1 VILLV
6 TGCQSN
12 DDRLHETLQKSIAWL
27 WKQQSPDGA
36 WHSQTHAVLKD
47 GKALTPYILYHLL
60 QIPEDKFT
68 RPKGGVQRG
77 VEFIQREIRA
87 SMTMSE
93 DSLPMLNYP
102 NYSAAYALKV
112 LCFLQQDTALQN
124 ILVGHL
130 LREQFIEHRG
140 ITPDNLAYGGWGYGE
155 PGLPYGEHGHVDI
168 SHTRRIVEALVSYS
182 NSNCVSA
189 SLRETNGV
197 NGGTAEGQ
205 KAVSLQKQDHSN
217 AGELL
222 RSHSLT
228 LSHVSLSYSLTQ
240 SWIFLLGVQRTPED
254 SRLYEGCLSRKDLPY
269 DGGLISSTVTLA
281 TNKCEPVFIDG
292 AGYHYPS
299 YATATCDGFLALH
312 ALGMTDTKAYADA
325 KQWLEKNQDM
335 STIEGLSRDNPE
347 QWHEVMHYYHWAVR
361 AEAMT
366 AAGITGPWSKELER
380 MLINE
385 QQPEGYYINPIGGV
399 NKEDDPLMAT
409 IFVLQAGSTLIRQG
423 IRGITKDLSER

>member
-1 VILLV
+1 MKFSGLILSFVILLV

-12 DDRLHETLQKSIAWL
+12 DDRLHTTMQKSIAWL
-27 WKQQSPDGA
+27 WHQQSPDGG

-68 RPKGGVQRG
+68 RPEGGVERG
-77 VEFIQREIRA
+77 VEFIRREIRA

-124 ILVGHL
+124 ILAGHL

-155 PGLPYGEHGHVDI
+155 PGLPYGEHGHVDV
-168 SHTRRIVEALVSYS
+168 SHTRRIVEALIMYDSSVE
-182 NSNCVSA
+182 A
-189 SLRETNGV
+189 IEAIDRDGRNGRR
-197 NGGTAEGQ
+197 AEGQ

-217 AGELL
+217 ADELSL
-222 RSHSLT
+222 SHALT
-228 LSHVSLSYSLTQ
+228 LSHVSRSHALTLSRF
-240 SWIFLLGVQRTPED
+240 FLQGVQRTPED
-254 SRLYEGCLSRKDLPY
+254 TRLYEGCLSRKYLPY
-269 DGGLISSTVTLA
+269 DGGFISSTVTLA
-281 TNKCEPVFIDG
+281 TNKCEPILL
-292 AGYHYPS
+292 AGVGHHYPS

-325 KQWLEKNQDM
+325 KNWLEKNQDL
-335 STIEGLSRDNPE
+335 STIDGLPKDDPE

-361 AEAMT
+361 AEAMS

-409 IFVLQAGSTLIRQG
+409 IFAIQAGIEV
-423 IRGITKDLSER
+423 KSEE

>member
-1 VILLV
+1 MILLV

-47 GKALTPYILYHLL
+47 GKALTPYILFHLL
-60 QIPEDKFT
+60 QIPEDKFI
-68 RPKGGVQRG
+68 RPEDGVQRG
-77 VEFIQREIRA
+77 VEFIQREIRS
-87 SMTMSE
+87 SMTMGE

-155 PGLPYGEHGHVDI
+155 PGLPYGEHGHVDV
-168 SHTRRIVEALVSYS
+168 SHTRRIIEALTMKAEAEAKAKETPTVS
-182 NSNCVSA
+182 
-189 SLRETNGV
+189 
-197 NGGTAEGQ
+197 
-205 KAVSLQKQDHSN
+205 
-217 AGELL
+217 
-222 RSHSLT
+222 RSHALT
-228 LSHVSLSYSLTQ
+228 FSRFYLQ
-240 SWIFLLGVQRTPED
+240 GVQRTPED
-254 SRLYEGCLSRKDLPY
+254 PRLYEGCLSRKNLPY
-269 DGGLISSTVTLA
+269 DGGFISSTVTLA
-281 TNKCEPVFIDG
+281 TNKCEPVFIAG
-292 AGYHYPS
+292 VGYHYPS
-299 YATATCDGFLALH
+299 YATATCDGFLAMH

-325 KQWLEKNQDM
+325 KNWLEKNRDM
-335 STIEGLSRDNPE
+335 STIEGLSKDDPE

-361 AEAMT
+361 AEAMI
-366 AAGITGPWSKELER
+366 AAGITGPWSKGLER
-380 MLINE
+380 LLIKE
-385 QQPEGYYINPIGGV
+385 QQPDGYYINPIGGV

-409 IFVLQAGSTLIRQG
+409 IFAVQAGIEV
-423 IRGITKDLSER
+423 KSEE

>member
-1 VILLV
+1 MKKKFIGLILSFVILLV
-6 TGCQSN
+6 TGCKSN
-12 DDRLHETLQKSIAWL
+12 DVRLHETMQKSIAWL
-27 WKQQSPDGA
+27 WHQQSPDGG

-60 QIPEDKFT
+60 QIPEDEFN
-68 RPKGGVQRG
+68 RPEGGVQRG

-155 PGLPYGEHGHVDI
+155 PGLRHGEHGHVDV
-168 SHTRRIVEALVSYS
+168 SHTRRIIEALTMKAKAEAKAKETPTVS
-182 NSNCVSA
+182 
-189 SLRETNGV
+189 
-197 NGGTAEGQ
+197 
-205 KAVSLQKQDHSN
+205 
-217 AGELL
+217 
-222 RSHSLT
+222 RSHALT
-228 LSHVSLSYSLTQ
+228 LSRF
-240 SWIFLLGVQRTPED
+240 FLQGVQRTPED

-269 DGGLISSTVTLA
+269 DGGFISSTVTLA
-281 TNKCEPVFIDG
+281 TNKCEPVLL
-292 AGYHYPS
+292 AGVGHHYPS

-325 KQWLEKNQDM
+325 KNWLEKNQDM
-335 STIEGLSRDNPE
+335 STIEGLSKDDPE

-366 AAGITGPWSKELER
+366 AAEINGPWSKELER
-380 MLINE
+380 MLIKE
-385 QQPEGYYINPIGGV
+385 QHPDGYYINPIGGV

-409 IFVLQAGSTLIRQG
+409 IFAIQAGIEV
-423 IRGITKDLSER
+423 KSEE

>member
-1 VILLV
+1 MKYLSLTVTILSAIIFT
-6 TGCQSN
+6 TGCQS
-12 DDRLHETLQKSIAWL
+12 REEMLEITMQKSIAWL
-27 WKQQSPDGA
+27 WAQQDEDGA

-60 QIPEDKFT
+60 QIPEDKFI
-68 RPKGGVQRG
+68 RPQDGVQRG

-87 SMTMSE
+87 SISKGE

-140 ITPDNLAYGGWGYGE
+140 IAPDNLAYGGWGYGE
-155 PGLPYGEHGHVDI
+155 PGLPFGEHGHVDV
-168 SHTRRIVEALVSYS
+168 SHTRRIVEALKMKAEAKAKETPTVS
-182 NSNCVSA
+182 
-189 SLRETNGV
+189 
-197 NGGTAEGQ
+197 
-205 KAVSLQKQDHSN
+205 
-217 AGELL
+217 
-222 RSHSLT
+222 RSHALA
-228 LSHVSLSYSLTQ
+228 LSRH
-240 SWIFLLGVQRTPED
+240 FLQGVQRTQED
-254 SRLYEGCLSRKDLPY
+254 PRLYEGCLSRKALPY
-269 DGGLISSTVTLA
+269 DGGFISSTVTLA
-281 TNKCEPVFIDG
+281 TNKCEPVLIEG

-299 YATATCDGFLALH
+299 YATATCDGFLAMH

-335 STIEGLSRDNPE
+335 STIEGLSKEDPE

-366 AAGITGPWSKELER
+366 AAGITGPWSKELQR
-380 MLINE
+380 MLIKE
-385 QQPEGYYINPIGGV
+385 QQPDGYYINPIGGV

-409 IFVLQAGSTLIRQG
+409 IFAVQAG
-423 IRGITKDLSER
+423 LSEK

>member
-1 VILLV
+1 MKNKFIVLILSFVILLI
-6 TGCQSN
+6 TGCKSN
-12 DDRLHETLQKSIAWL
+12 DVSLQETMQKSIAWL

-155 PGLPYGEHGHVDI
+155 PGLPYGEHGHVDV
-168 SHTRRIVEALVSYS
+168 SHTRRIIEALTMKAEAEAKAKETPTVS
-182 NSNCVSA
+182 
-189 SLRETNGV
+189 
-197 NGGTAEGQ
+197 
-205 KAVSLQKQDHSN
+205 
-217 AGELL
+217 
-222 RSHSLT
+222 RSHALT
-228 LSHVSLSYSLTQ
+228 FSRFYLQ
-240 SWIFLLGVQRTPED
+240 GAQRTPED
-254 SRLYEGCLSRKDLPY
+254 PRLYEGCLSRKNLPY
-269 DGGLISSTVTLA
+269 DGGFISSTVTLA
-281 TNKCEPVFIDG
+281 TNKCEPVFIAG
-292 AGYHYPS
+292 VGYHYPS
-299 YATATCDGFLALH
+299 YATATCDGFLAMH

-325 KQWLEKNQDM
+325 KNWLEKNRDM
-335 STIEGLSRDNPE
+335 STIEGLSKDDPE

-361 AEAMT
+361 AEAMI
-366 AAGITGPWSKELER
+366 AAGITGPWSKGLER
-380 MLINE
+380 LLIKE
-385 QQPEGYYINPIGGV
+385 QQPDGYYINPIGGV

-409 IFVLQAGSTLIRQG
+409 IFAVQAGIEV
-423 IRGITKDLSER
+423 KSEE